1 MSKLRWT
8 LRAALIGAVALGGC
22 SSSKD
27 ADNRTASTEV
37 APSDSSTGVT
47 RQVIEEQAA
56 TPTPPPAAPVLQTQP
71 GPKGAQ
77 VTLNRVGVTGDVLTV
92 SMTFAGGD
100 CCTYIKIDE
109 LSVIDDATSQ
119 RLGVLKD
126 NAGNPMAAPLYNSDG
141 KELRI
146 DATKPA
152 VVWAKF
158 PAPPVTSK
166 TVSIAVPQVGPFDA
180 VPITR

>member
-8 LRAALIGAVALGGC
+8 VLAALTGAAALAGC
-22 SSSKD
+22 SSRD
-27 ADNRTASTEV
+27 EADNRTASTE
-37 APSDSSTGVT
+37 AASSNDATGVT
-47 RQVIEEQAA
+47 RQVVEEPAA
-56 TPTPPPAAPVLQTQP
+56 TPAPAPAAPVLQTQP
-71 GPKGAQ
+71 GPKGSQ
-77 VTLNRVGVTGDVLTV
+77 VTLNRVAVTGDVLTV
-92 SMTFAGGD
+92 SMTFVGGD
-100 CCTYIKIDE
+100 CCTYIKINE

-126 NAGNPMAAPLYNSDG
+126 NAGNPMAAPLYNDDG

-158 PAPPVTSK
+158 PAPPATSR
-166 TVSIAVPQVGPFDA
+166 TVSIAIPQVGPFDA
-180 VPITR
+180 VPIAR